1 MNEREILAR
10 YRRLQ
15 AWVRQERRRLD
26 RTRKRPSQVYLR
38 RARLLMDMDHV
49 SLRELLRELLA
60 MGR

>member
-1 MNEREILAR
+1 VNEKEVLAR

-15 AWVRQERRRLD
+15 AWVRRERRRLE
-26 RTRKRPSQVYLR
+26 RTRERPSQVYLR
-38 RARLLMDMDHV
+38 RARLLVDMDHL